1 MQNQDKIINMF
12 NEIAPTYDKANKI
25 LSFGIDAS
33 WRSSACDLVL
43 KNFKSTL
50 NIADVACGTG
60 DMIKAW
66 KSSAKKANLT
76 IEKITGIDPSKEMLK
91 VAKEK
96 LPECEFI
103 EAKADEMSLNSNT
116 QDIVSISYGIR
127 NVVARTQALREFN
140 RVLKV
145 GGYLV
150 VLEFTKRDK
159 NGLIAKIRDFYLH
172 NILPIIGGLI
182 SKNKEAY
189 EYLPKSIEGFLDSN
203 EFCRELQDN
212 GFKIVIVK
220 GFSMDISTMFIAKK
234 VKNI

>member
-1 MQNQDKIINMF
+1 MQNQEKIIDMF

-33 WRSSACDLVL
+33 WRSSACDQVL
-43 KNFKSTL
+43 KNFNSSL

-60 DMIKAW
+60 DMIQAW
-66 KSSAKKANLT
+66 INSAKKANLK
-76 IEKITGIDPSKEMLK
+76 IEKITGIDPSKQMLK

-96 LPECEFI
+96 LPNCEFK
-103 EAKADEMSLNSNT
+103 EAKADNTGLSPNT

-140 RVLKV
+140 RVLKI

-159 NGLIAKIRDFYLH
+159 SGPIAKIRDFYLH
-172 NILPIIGGLI
+172 NILPAIGGFI

-203 EFCRELQDN
+203 EFCLELEGS
-212 GFKIVIVK
+212 GFEMVIVK

>member
-96 LPECEFI
+96 LPECKFI

-172 NILPIIGGLI
+172 NILPTIGGFI

-189 EYLPKSIEGFLDSN
+189 EYLPKSIEGFLDSA

-212 GFKIVIVK
+212 GFEIVIVK

>member
-1 MQNQDKIINMF
+1 MQNQEKIIDMF

-33 WRSSACDLVL
+33 WRNSACEQVL
-43 KNFKSTL
+43 RHFNSSL

-60 DMIKAW
+60 DMIQAW
-66 KSSAKKANLT
+66 INSAKKANLK

-91 VAKEK
+91 VAKSK
-96 LPECEFI
+96 LPNCEFK
-103 EAKADEMSLNSNT
+103 EAKADQTALNSNT

-140 RVLKV
+140 RILKV

-150 VLEFTKRDK
+150 VLEFTKRQK
-159 NGLIAKIRDFYLH
+159 GGIIAKARDFYLH
-172 NILPIIGGLI
+172 NILPSIGGMI
-182 SKNKEAY
+182 SKNRAAY
-189 EYLPKSIEGFLDSN
+189 EYLPKSIEGFLDSAQ
-203 EFCRELQDN
+203 FCSDLESS
-212 GFKIVIVK
+212 GFEMVTVK